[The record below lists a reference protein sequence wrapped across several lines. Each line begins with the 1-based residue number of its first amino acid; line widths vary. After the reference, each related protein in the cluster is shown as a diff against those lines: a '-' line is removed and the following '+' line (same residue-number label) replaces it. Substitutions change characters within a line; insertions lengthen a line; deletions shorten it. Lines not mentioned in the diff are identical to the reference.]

1 MAAAA
6 LTASPVLAADAADAG
21 GIDMTMTMLRTAGA
35 LAMII
40 GMLLAA
46 VWFLRRF
53 GGARFGSGGMGSM
66 IQVMDTRMIG
76 PRRYVTVLRVGGR
89 TLAVGVTEQNMT
101 LLAELSDE
109 DLTRNDSGEAA
120 PPGFADVLGKI
131 TGGKNDRGKA
141 QG

>member
-1 MAAAA
+1 MTAAA
-6 LTASPVLAADAADAG
+6 LTASPVLAADGADAG

-53 GGARFGSGGMGSM
+53 GGARFGGGMGSM

-109 DLTRNDSGEAA
+109 DLTSNDPGGTA
-120 PPGFADVLGKI
+120 PPGFAEALGKI